1 MDEALPERAGGEE
14 TIEHQVLI
22 ALRRIIR
29 SIDIHS
35 RTLIKHYG
43 FTGPQLVVLQE
54 IAKREEIK
62 PGQLARAV
70 SLSQAT
76 VTGILDRLEGRGLI
90 SRRRSESDRRSVLVR
105 TTPKAVHMLN
115 TGPPVMQVS
124 FAEAFQRLEDWEQ
137 THILSAL
144 QRIVSLMNAESL
156 DVPPMLD
163 TEVRESPHEDP
174 KSI

>member
-1 MDEALPERAGGEE
+1 MLPTQDGGTE

-29 SIDIHS
+29 SIDVHS
-35 RTLIKHYG
+35 RDLVKHYG
-43 FTGPQLVVLQE
+43 LTGPQLVVLQE
-54 IAKREEIK
+54 ISKHEEIK
-62 PGQLARAV
+62 PGKLAKAV

-76 VTGILDRLEGRGLI
+76 VTGILERLEGRRLI
-90 SRRRSESDRRSVLVR
+90 ARRRSESDRRSVLVR
-105 TTPKAVHMLN
+105 TTPEAVHMLN

-144 QRIVSLMNAESL
+144 QRVVSLMNAESL
-156 DVPPMLD
+156 DVPPLLD
-163 TEVRESPHEDP
+163 TEVVESTPEDP
-174 KSI
+174 KAV